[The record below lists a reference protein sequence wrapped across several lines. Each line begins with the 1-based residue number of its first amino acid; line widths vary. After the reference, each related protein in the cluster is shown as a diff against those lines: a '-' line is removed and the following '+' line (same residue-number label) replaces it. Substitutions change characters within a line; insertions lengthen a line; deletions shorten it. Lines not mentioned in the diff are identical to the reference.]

1 MPAEKSP
8 AASGIPKP
16 PPAPPEDLYP
26 QDADD
31 AILDFAVDASDEAA
45 EPQEQVYVSF
55 WQHPVVQNLLPFATS
70 VVFHLSLLIVG
81 IILFATT
88 KVITNSVLREQVIIP
103 EAAIVQG
110 AAVGGLPNPGL
121 GNDPNLSAGQTVDP
135 NIAVSDGWANKRSQG
150 LTMTLMAGNTA
161 DAADSVISLGPKAGL
176 VGLGGNGTGGGGDSG
191 GPMAGFTPDGGA
203 GLAPKSPFVGISGN
217 AMKVVYI
224 CDASGSMMSIFW
236 RVREELKKSLDVLIP
251 IQAFNVIF
259 FSDVDVSSLSKQ
271 SLVMATPDNKLKAI
285 DLATKM
291 SAAGTTD
298 PLPAI
303 RLAFEQKP
311 ELIYVLTDGFD
322 QVVSFD
328 AVIAEFR
335 RLNANKKVKV
345 NTILIQSTINT
356 ELERVLQTIAQEN
369 GGVCVIKPRQEF

>member
-1 MPAEKSP
+1 MAAERSP
-8 AASGIPKP
+8 AATHLPQP
-16 PPAPPEDLYP
+16 PPAPPEELFP

-31 AILDFAVDASDEAA
+31 SIPDFSLAASSAAIKSDELI
-45 EPQEQVYVSF
+45 QLSF
-55 WQHPVVQNLLPFATS
+55 WQRPLVQDLLPFATS
-70 VVFHLSLLIVG
+70 LVFHLSLLIIGVV
-81 IILFATT
+81 LFATS
-88 KVITNSVLREQVIIP
+88 KAITNSVLREQVIIP

-135 NIAVSDGWANKRSQG
+135 NIAVADGWANKQSQG
-150 LTMTLMAGNTA
+150 LTMTLMGGGAT
-161 DAADSVISLGPKAGL
+161 DAADSVISIGPKAGL
-176 VGLGGNGTGGGGDSG
+176 VGLGGPGTAGAGDTG
-191 GPMAGFTPDGGA
+191 GPMAGFGPGGGA

-259 FSDVDVSSLSKQ
+259 FSDVDVNSLSKQ

-285 DLATKM
+285 DLATKT
-291 SAAGTTD
+291 SAAGSTD

-335 RLNANKKVKV
+335 RLNSNKKVKV
-345 NTILIQSTINT
+345 NTILIQSSINS
-356 ELERVLQTIAQEN
+356 ELERVLQTIAREN